1 MPLDPTK
8 PVSIE
13 EAFRQIQE
21 RSTQRYSPVDASK
34 YIGGSPVSMS
44 RTPDTFEH
52 FSSQEMDY
60 MQRYDVAPDPGSDLN
75 ERLAQAQS
83 SWDMVKKGIVRLGAT
98 TLTKTGSGIGFT
110 AGLLNPANWGENYI
124 AKAADN
130 EISKFFDNVENEYIK
145 QELAPMFQS
154 KEDAQKGF
162 FARAFTDLN
171 FWTDDVVDGVAF
183 MASTMGPGAGVR
195 GLKLGE
201 KIMSK
206 VAASKYAGMADEAMK
221 ASLKGP
227 NIATGA
233 ELIDKFATYATMTSM
248 EAMFEAD
255 GVRKTIETDA
265 LAKFK
270 AGEIDMAGYQDMVQ
284 QSKIAARDAF
294 ALNMAFLAPSNLFE
308 QKMLGKLMGKN
319 MGKVDGVTVKGTL
332 ADPQAAF
339 TAGSRRMATAKGVGE
354 GILAE
359 GFYEEN
365 VQYSIEKVNTDMSPE
380 KRGLDLVSKIGEVI
394 SSTVNVGEYDRE
406 RGMAIGLGAVI
417 GGIGGGVSSYKQQG
431 RDNKAGK
438 GLAEAINKSAK
449 AYSDPALDIYKRD
462 ADGNIEVKDGQ
473 PVIDDVKAAAF
484 DNKITGLQEFDNV
497 LEQME
502 SDPRAEV
509 IANYMKQKQLGV
521 MASAYYQAGLYD
533 ELKEK
538 VKEDPKTLKQ
548 VEKLEDLFKTQD
560 QSLTSPM
567 AQARKV
573 KMMDIGVDI
582 LALNSM
588 REDLVS
594 RMKEEDSKYEPSIK
608 AFKDLTNALK
618 KTEVKIQ
625 SLQRLIDDKSSGAEG
640 MFFWPHLQYE
650 YGARGSDP
658 LAEKVG
664 PFKEML
670 AEEERNAEAL
680 KEQIKEAKESLPFDP
695 TLELTSKQRE
705 LDLIDLAELE
715 VAQMKRAEQWKS
727 IVSPA
732 GAKAYEKMLKD
743 LEIAYFNPYGFDIL
757 NDKTTKD
764 TYKKFEDAS
773 VSKQT
778 YRTKRDNVERKH
790 GSKPVED
797 LLNEGD
803 LIGALRMVQTA
814 SDKLNPD
821 VVRRLQQAAQ
831 DKIAEL
837 NEELDQGNFDIAND
851 LQDLEDAY
859 ASAQGN
865 LNKSTT
871 PYEEVDEESIR
882 IKVAENF
889 VNGGQEVLQNVAL
902 SPEYDNVEEAKKQLS
917 ILTKLKGFI
926 EDNRSDNWDN
936 LKSEIDKTIQE
947 LKDII
952 PTLEARRLDRDAQI
966 GRVVKQHTQELYAG
980 LGFSTETGQPI
991 PTTTYKAV
999 EAAMEKEFPGML
1011 QDILQQAAKDGY
1023 KAHYAYTILSKL
1035 ASMSDT
1041 SKSPLIAD
1049 IEDRIKDLEE
1059 AISALFANVPQF
1071 DAKSF
1076 FLNPT
1081 SQIYGFLENFLI
1093 NTNQAVT
1100 ATAEHPIKTFLRT
1113 HDLAKFKTMLERGD
1127 IVAPDFSSEDM
1138 LKFVTAFEYLA
1149 GLHQVKKGLDSY
1161 WPIIQEIESEIKAI
1175 VNNKGLTAPSE
1186 EQTMIL
1192 REVMTGFM
1200 RNIDG
1205 AQPYEGWVYLTGFA
1219 GTGKTNLMARWVK
1232 QLLNLP
1238 ENKVYAVSATPQAS
1252 MELNASLGLTAK
1264 TDIDLLIA
1272 ELKGGKSFPLI
1283 VIDEVGRIP
1292 KEKLDELANAAA
1304 EVNKKLTSAGF
1315 QHMNILALGDP
1326 NQQVAS
1332 SQVGGSAMDSYAGQ
1346 FRISHAEN
1354 LYSVHS
1360 MTTRFRSDV
1369 PSITDFQDIFLGATV
1384 NMRDNPIKVKSSQ
1397 ADPLRSQED
1406 NYGVVG
1412 IRNPE
1417 KDVIT
1422 WASSQNLT
1430 DGKSRAVITSA
1441 DKKGTYQQLL
1451 AAYPE
1456 IKIYSPEDVQGLT
1469 IAQVFVDITAPVDT
1483 SGYQEKE
1490 NKTNYTSFSRA
1501 SELLM
1506 VAGFNLENVTDPT
1519 MLAVIDDRKSKK
1531 SSRSQE
1537 FVNTREQEYKDIAGF
1552 FGLDPTGATSI
1563 INKSAPQSAPPN
1575 PNASQSA
1582 ASQPT
1587 TQAAPTQQAAP
1598 QPTAQQTSAAPTATT
1613 QEEEEQDET
1622 LTPAELVPEEE
1633 EEQTP
1638 ETSTDTEAGGT
1649 PNPPLI
1655 DSASSVASQPF
1666 YNVVTLDYPSGQ
1678 NISSKPDIEG
1688 ITPGNQVYFIKQR
1701 DRSTGNFYIRV
1712 IAEIAPGKFSEAAV
1726 LSEQEIDLRYPELRA
1741 KLNDPNFPL
1750 SPLFP
1755 DKRGIHDYQVV
1766 NPMATAVVA
1775 QADYLSYNF
1784 GPIVPFNFSQ
1794 VMEVF
1799 LTGFLGR
1806 TPTKNEVTA
1815 WSSKAQVVIFSQKS
1829 LEKFRKDYP
1838 NSRFVPRLGFAYLQ
1852 VSNGEQV
1859 QHIPLTRNE
1868 LNIGDPNHRELV
1880 EPIVE
1885 FKQIIDQLEAITS
1898 TFGLPPNFK
1907 LGNRAFNGFI
1917 SKLGQGNIG
1926 GALQH
1931 IKEVY
1936 PNDPVFANFKLPFA
1950 ETSQEFQKL
1959 ALLARQ
1965 AYHHYEQL
1973 DYNATARAKF
1983 EYKIDPVSFQVEL
1996 TPGIPVR
2003 NHREPFRNDKGK
2015 LATGEVVSNDGVNSV
2030 VKVGGKEVTVPN
2042 ADLFAY
2048 FDPSQRRAG
2057 AAQRALNKIARAN
2070 TLFHGVMIQT
2080 AKKQGTKDYI
2090 TAKGLLASR
2099 ETFGNMGKE
2108 NSKVWQMR
2116 IAKTIER
2123 IEKQVS
2129 IGAAAP
2135 NAAQVYADLVKGNNY
2150 SNLIGRIDSK
2160 DLTAMIQP
2168 NTSSVRTYAPIRI
2181 RTEGADGKLVSSFE
2195 YMGEDKLNN
2204 SMNDPTLSSM
2214 VSMNLAS
2221 VSPSTI
2227 SITSYSAGANTSTP
2241 TPPATPPSG
2250 GTARKGTFKGKFGL
2264 PVTKAKA
2271 AGQQFTEFW
2280 GSKKAMKYL
2289 KSVFPDMTEEQ
2300 LQMIDEAT
2308 MLRVTGGKRAW
2319 GYFLDGVIAIEED
2332 ERGFNAKVLKHE
2344 AFHKIWRER
2353 LTVAERTKLQKRY
2366 ELETGRKLSV
2376 EAFEEE
2382 MADVY
2387 MDWKK
2392 GSKIPYFLV
2401 RVFKAIAKFFGF
2413 TYRNFDTID
2422 EFFTKM
2428 EAGVFSEMT
2437 DLVIEG
2443 GAPKLKIEEI
2453 FGTVEVFIQA
2463 RNLLKGMIKS
2473 LYIDDVF
2480 TREDIYKHI
2489 DIVVSDYY
2497 DSAVESYAAK
2507 GITMSEVEQKAF
2519 EILQQPAEN
2528 GKASPMHL
2536 LWKEHYGKVTF
2547 HGDSESGESADDSL
2561 DETEEAEKETANL
2574 SEHILSA
2581 DSYDRFKKVLASAKD
2596 FLSTIKLD
2604 NNKFLPEKAAFVAL
2618 AKRLYNLDLNN
2629 PENYLKD
2636 LKHALSSQNP
2646 AVKAVGETLM
2656 KIARQ
2661 ALDDVVI
2668 IEEQVDGKVVQV
2680 TVDLLTAGVKSS
2692 YGDSSVEEP
2701 NMFEIAGKKYLRRSS
2716 DITNP
2721 DFMERVSQESGVPYS
2736 TLKAAY
2742 LKTRANNML
2751 STLNNAAGSL
2761 ETRVVMQGTKGDP
2774 QYIKV
2779 GEDTVV
2785 TSANQYNDVAKES
2798 NRSALRADVL
2808 NAIAQ
2813 NRDKVTS
2820 WEFPTTNVSDPEKGR
2835 IIKRMFQTIGLS
2847 QTAETIYGSPD
2858 ELNTWLASMKFIK
2871 DAVVAYRATTAK
2883 DITKLSR
2890 EERKQY
2896 TTKEENSDKQD
2907 VTERYLT
2914 LEEFLST
2921 DRRGD
2926 LKILFEALSTQMYDY
2941 ETTSSYKTA
2950 DGKTKWLMSLT
2961 SQAAEVFAYINTPRG
2976 RKGLA
2981 PAFAENSFM
2990 LMNPILAKQVRIGEM
3005 VYHLEID
3012 KGYGKP
3018 LMYKNEGFLEV
3029 LERMAFYAFMP
3040 NRFKASTV
3048 PMSGD
3053 SLTYYQFTQIN
3064 SNKPETRAVEMT
3076 VKGAGEI
3083 RDLLEKLL
3091 RQESFRPDNIGNL
3104 KNYTPGISNFPALV
3118 DGKIV
3123 DRPVLPKD
3131 ASPEQVN
3138 DRIKEVLDLLDN
3150 QASKLASIAVSSNM
3164 LLPADFYETLNK
3176 MAKKGLIPE
3185 PSAELA
3191 KTFVERNR
3199 RGEKY
3204 GITEQELKDYFKVF
3218 SQNHYVNGYMLNQLT
3233 TGDQSFFK
3241 DSYDIIKRMS
3251 VAWATGYRGRVSEE
3265 YGLPVSY
3272 KSLILEDVE
3281 RDFFDNTLFA
3291 GKTKEEVS
3299 SAFLRATGEKV
3310 NYTDAQGF
3318 ITEKFA
3324 QKMRMGFGREM
3335 QLGNVMKPVHFE
3347 VDGNGI
3353 PRAIKYSAIVLTEA
3367 LIKEFPELGKLAKR
3381 MEDEGIDQAVFESA
3395 VKVGLPR
3402 ERINNWNDVMSTVPL
3417 KSPIVLRS
3425 SNLRIQLNPR
3435 HSLDGHVTQ
3444 PSQLLYFLT
3453 SDPNN
3458 FHKALDIY
3466 NSIARVQKL
3475 GQLQVNEWLGLR
3487 QTEARKQKK
3496 RAEGIN
3502 PYHFTQ
3508 KKIKTIVSR
3517 NATESSQSTQQE
3529 EILKNKN
3536 ISLNFPLIA
3545 DQAQLMFN
3553 SWMSKSTVELKYSGT
3568 KMVLQSSV
3576 GTANE
3581 EGLRTPR
3588 LVIDDD
3594 GKYVMECYIPE
3605 GFGKSIGLKEK
3616 DMFIGFRIPST
3627 ELHSGVPLKVIGFL
3641 KNSDNVIIVPPQITW
3656 LHGSDFDVDALFT
3669 IHREAASKDLVDI
3682 NGKVIISKGTL
3693 LEASHIDTLE
3703 ALYKEYR
3710 DILNDPGVDQPTKV
3724 KIREVLYG
3732 TTSDNKG
3739 SLLSLLKEAIK
3750 NKVSVDFL
3758 DIFRDEKNLENMM
3771 TPITM
3776 EYLKGDN
3783 KKEGRE
3789 NAQASLFDLIRDA
3802 RGLSKNDELF
3812 KKRDINLVT
3821 DYIMMHQDNFSGAK
3835 ATGIFAN
3842 GTKGYNYLFA
3852 ATGDPTKNPQLSKSV
3867 QFTVDGVTFDS
3878 LSKTEKELKDGQV
3891 VDRMIKTATGE
3902 LVPAKVGERFDSLV
3916 NAAIDNVKEQILSI
3930 INVSNTTLQSWM
3942 GLLAT
3947 GLPLETTGM
3956 LMLQPAIVYASK
3968 QKGSGSKT
3976 FKLAKENI
3984 LAKLET
3990 FYTDIVDQ
3998 KERGEIIV
4006 SEMSAINLGFADL
4019 KQSITKDM
4027 DVQDPLAG
4035 ITTKEELLYQLAA
4048 LNLVMKGA
4056 EIGNHIGIYSSIAN
4070 LAKSIPTFT
4079 HDQAAALDLF
4089 TKLYATTNEEVFSI
4103 QGLGAVRS
4111 KATLVRKNGKYVPK
4125 LNQAGNDT
4133 RTITGVDILGNV
4145 PHIEQ
4150 AYLQLKQ
4157 LYANNSDLFD
4167 KTNKYLI
4174 GIAGLIK
4181 SNYLPKLTTGSIHK
4195 TKEFIVKE
4203 YLNYMLSG
4211 INITDK
4217 NGKTLINLDDS
4228 AEPQIDL
4235 EGDAFMEGS
4244 KAWAYRLTQYIEEIK
4259 AGNQSEESKQ
4269 KYGVITQTRENNTFL
4284 ANLVVSGTQP
4294 ETKQLRFFKT
4304 ANLEQEEVA
4313 LFRKDFMKLVGPDG
4327 KFSALQ
4333 YDLVKY
4339 LIVTQGLRYG
4349 ASNYGPVVDPNMYI
4363 AVDKAITENITN
4375 KLYKLNAASSE
4386 ERSQDLTRFANS
4398 IKEFTLQLAINN
4410 ADSIMNVSSKSIVKT
4425 PEGSRRG
4432 VDELTDTGGNKTRV
4446 YYDLKLNIPET
4457 QKSIQEEMD
4466 YLEEDNASES
4476 DEEQI
4481 EGQKRAK
4488 TFGPE
4493 YLAYWGAI
4501 FKKVNPPSGYSSGY
4515 WYYQEVGKQGK
4526 IKNYKMNTGIFEKGF
4541 DTEAVFNP
4549 SIPVRVNKR
4558 VEPNN
4563 SKMLAYD
4570 DSKSSA
4576 PEYPIGSIIGLR
4588 RAQDLSRTNV
4598 YLYRV
4603 MPGSG
4608 QKKYTLL
4615 FEGKASSIPSVSMVE
4630 QVKAAEDEPTAD
4642 DTLEQGFHELT
4653 ESGDLN
4659 TTTENC

>member
-8 PVSIE
+8 PVNIE

-21 RSTQRYSPVDASK
+21 RSSQRYSPVDVNK
-34 YIGGSPVSMS
+34 YVGGSPVSMS

-52 FSSQEMDY
+52 FSSREMDY

-83 SWDMVKKGIVRLGAT
+83 SWDMIKKGVVRLGAT
-98 TLTKTGSGIGFT
+98 TLTKLGSGVGYT
-110 AGLLNPANWGENYI
+110 AGLINPANWGENYI
-124 AKAADN
+124 TNAADN
-130 EISKFFDNVENEYIK
+130 EVSKFFDNIENEYIK
-145 QELAPMFQS
+145 QDLAPMFQS

-162 FARAFTDLN
+162 FARAATDLN

-201 KIMSK
+201 KIMSR

-255 GVRKTIETDA
+255 GVRKTIEADA
-265 LAKFK
+265 LAKFR

-284 QSKIAARDAF
+284 QSKTAARDAF

-319 MGKVDGVTVKGTL
+319 MGKVDGVTVKGSL
-332 ADPQAAF
+332 SDPQAAF
-339 TAGSRRMATAKGVGE
+339 KTGSRRVAAAKGIGE
-354 GILAE
+354 GIAAE
-359 GFYEEN
+359 GLYEEN
-365 VQYSIEKVNTDMSPE
+365 IQYSIEKVNTDMSPE
-380 KRGLDLVSKIGEVI
+380 KRGIDFITKMGEVI
-394 SSTVNVGEYDRE
+394 SSTVNVGEYDKE

-417 GGIGGGVSSYKQQG
+417 GGMGGGASSYKQQG
-431 RDNKAGK
+431 RDNRAGQ
-438 GLAEAINKSAK
+438 GLAKAINTSAK

-462 ADGNIEVKDGQ
+462 ADGNIEVKDGR

-502 SDPRAEV
+502 SDPRSEV

-560 QSLTSPM
+560 QSLTSPR

-588 REDLVS
+588 REDLLS
-594 RMKEEDSKYEPSIK
+594 RMKEEDAKYEPGIK
-608 AFKDLTNALK
+608 AFKDLTNALT

-640 MFFWPHLQYE
+640 MFFWPHLQEE
-650 YGARGSDP
+650 YAARGEDP
-658 LAEKVG
+658 LAEKVR

-670 AEEERNAEAL
+670 AEEQRNAEAL

-695 TLELTSKQRE
+695 TLELTSKERE

-732 GAKAYEKMLKD
+732 GAKAYDKMLKD
-743 LEIAYFNPYGFDIL
+743 LETAYFNPYGFDIL
-757 NDKTTKD
+757 NEKTTKD
-764 TYKKFEDAS
+764 IYKKFEDAS
-773 VSKQT
+773 VSKET
-778 YRTKRDNVERKH
+778 YKTKRGNVERKH

-797 LLNEGD
+797 LLNDGD
-803 LIGALRMVQTA
+803 LIGALQMVKNA
-814 SDKLNPD
+814 SDKLNPE
-821 VVRRLQQAAQ
+821 VVQRLQQAAQ

-837 NEELDQGNFDIAND
+837 NEELNQGNFDIAND

-859 ASAQGN
+859 ASAEAS
-865 LNKSTT
+865 LNRSTD
-871 PYEEVDEESIR
+871 PYDEVDDETIR
-882 IKVAENF
+882 IKVAQNF
-889 VNGGQEVLQNVAL
+889 VNGADEVLQNTAL
-902 SPEYDNVEEAKKQLS
+902 SPEYDNVEEARKQLS
-917 ILTKLKGFI
+917 ILTKLQGFI

-936 LKSEIDKTIQE
+936 LKSEIDRIKRE
-947 LKDII
+947 LEDVI
-952 PTLEARRLDRDAQI
+952 PALEARKLDRDAQI

-980 LGFSTETGQPI
+980 LGFSTVTGQPI
-991 PTTTYKAV
+991 PTTTFKAV

-1011 QDILQQAAKDGY
+1011 QDILQQAAKDGF
-1023 KAHYAYTILSKL
+1023 KAHYAYAILSKL
-1035 ASMSDT
+1035 ASMPDT
-1041 SKSPLIAD
+1041 TKSSLIAD
-1049 IEDRIKDLEE
+1049 MDDRMKDLED
-1059 AISALFANVPQF
+1059 AISAIFSNIPNF

-1081 SQIYGFLENFLI
+1081 SQIYGFLENFII
-1093 NTNQAVT
+1093 NTNQAVS
-1100 ATAEHPIKTFLRT
+1100 ATAEHPVKTFLRT

-1127 IVAPDFSSEDM
+1127 EVAPGFSSDDM
-1138 LKFVTAFEYLA
+1138 LSFVQAYEYLA

-1161 WPIIQEIESEIKAI
+1161 WPIVQEIESEIKAI

-1192 REVMTGFM
+1192 REIMTGFM

-1205 AQPYEGWVYLTGFA
+1205 SEPYEGWVYLTGFA
-1219 GTGKTNLMARWVK
+1219 GTGKTNLMAKWVK

-1252 MELNASLGLTAK
+1252 VELNASLGLTAK

-1292 KEKLDELANAAA
+1292 KDKLDELSAAIA

-1332 SQVGGSAMDSYAGQ
+1332 SQVGGSAMDSYSGQ

-1369 PSITDFQDIFLGATV
+1369 PAITDFQDIFLGATV
-1384 NMRDNPIKVKSSQ
+1384 NMRDTAIKVKASQ

-1406 NYGVVG
+1406 NFGVTG

-1417 KDVIT
+1417 KDVVT

-1430 DGKSRAVITSA
+1430 DGKSRAVITSQ
-1441 DKKGTYQQLL
+1441 DKLGQYQQLL
-1451 AAYPE
+1451 TAYPE
-1456 IKIYSPEDVQGLT
+1456 IKIYTPEDVQGLT
-1469 IAQVFVDITAPVDT
+1469 IAQVFVDITAPADT
-1483 SGYQEKE
+1483 SGYQEKP

-1519 MLAVIDDRKSKK
+1519 MLDVIQDRKTKK
-1531 SSRSQE
+1531 TNRSQE

-1563 INKSAPQSAPPN
+1563 INKSAPQSAPQN
-1575 PNASQSA
+1575 PSTPQA
-1582 ASQPT
+1582 APAQPTQTAAPT
-1587 TQAAPTQQAAP
+1587 TQAA
-1598 QPTAQQTSAAPTATT
+1598 QPTTTT
-1613 QEEEEQDET
+1613 QEEEQDET

-1638 ETSTDTEAGGT
+1638 EGPTDTDAGGT
-1649 PNPPLI
+1649 PNPVLPGSTDVVPL
-1655 DSASSVASQPF
+1655 
-1666 YNVVTLDYPSGQ
+1666 NYPSGQ

-1701 DRSTGNFYIRV
+1701 DRSTGNHYIRV
-1712 IAEIAPGKFSEAAV
+1712 IAEIAPGKFTEAAV
-1726 LSEQEIDLRYPELRA
+1726 LSEQEIDTRYPELRA
-1741 KLNDPNFPL
+1741 KLNDVNFPL

-1775 QADYLSYNF
+1775 EADYLSYNF

-1806 TPTKNEVTA
+1806 TPTKNEVTS

-1852 VSNGEQV
+1852 VSSGDQV

-1898 TFGLPPNFK
+1898 TFGLTPNFK

-1926 GALQH
+1926 GAIQH
-1931 IKEVY
+1931 LKEVY
-1936 PNDPVFANFKLPFA
+1936 PNDPLFADFKFPFA
-1950 ETSQEFQKL
+1950 ETSQEYQKFT
-1959 ALLARQ
+1959 LLARQ

-1983 EYKIDPVSFQVEL
+1983 EYKVDPVSFQVEL
-1996 TPGIPVR
+1996 TPGMPVR

-2015 LATGEVVSNDGVNSV
+2015 LATGEIVSNDGTNSV
-2030 VKVGGKEVTVPN
+2030 VKVGDKEVTVAN
-2042 ADLFAY
+2042 QDLFAY
-2048 FDPSQRRAG
+2048 FDPSQRRPG
-2057 AAQRALNKIARAN
+2057 AAQRALNKVARAN

-2129 IGAAAP
+2129 IGKADP
-2135 NAAQVYADLVKGNNY
+2135 NAAQAYADLVKGSNY
-2150 SNLIGRIDSK
+2150 SNLIGRIDST
-2160 DLTAMIQP
+2160 DLTAMVQP
-2168 NTSSVRTYAPIRI
+2168 NTSPVRTYAPIRI

-2227 SITSYSAGANTSTP
+2227 SITSYSAGSNTSA
-2241 TPPATPPSG
+2241 PATPSTPPSS

-2264 PVTKAKA
+2264 PVTKPKLV
-2271 AGQQFTEFW
+2271 GQTFTEFW
-2280 GSKKAMKYL
+2280 GSKEAMKYL
-2289 KSVFPDMTEEQ
+2289 KSVFPDITEEQ
-2300 LQMIDEAT
+2300 LQMLDEAT
-2308 MLRVTGGKRAW
+2308 MMRLTGGKRAW
-2319 GYFLDGVIAIEED
+2319 GFFVDGTIAIEED
-2332 ERGFNAKVLKHE
+2332 QRGFNAKVLKHE

-2353 LTVAERTKLQKRY
+2353 LTALERAKLQKRY

-2376 EAFEEE
+2376 DAFEEE

-2428 EAGVFSEMT
+2428 ESGVFSEMT

-2463 RNLLKGMIKS
+2463 RNLLKGMIKD

-2480 TREDIYKHI
+2480 TREDIYKHL

-2497 DSAVESYAAK
+2497 DSAVERYQALGVS
-2507 GITMSEVEQKAF
+2507 MSEVEQKAF
-2519 EILQQPAEN
+2519 EILQQKGEA
-2528 GKASPMHL
+2528 GKPSPMHL

-2547 HGDSESGESADDSL
+2547 HGDSESGESADDSM
-2561 DETEEAEKETANL
+2561 DEQEETEKETANL

-2596 FLSTIKLD
+2596 FLSTIKLNNSD
-2604 NNKFLPEKAAFVAL
+2604 NSKFLPEKAAFVAL

-2636 LKHALSSQNP
+2636 LKHAMSSQNP

-2668 IEEQVDGKVVQV
+2668 IEDFVNGEVVQV
-2680 TVDLLTAGVKSS
+2680 TVDLLTSGVKSS
-2692 YGDSSVEEP
+2692 YSDSSVEEP

-2716 DITNP
+2716 DTVNP
-2721 DFMERVSQESGVPYS
+2721 DFMERVSQETGVPYT

-2742 LKTRANNML
+2742 LKARANNML

-2774 QYIKV
+2774 QYVKV

-2808 NAIAQ
+2808 SAISR
-2813 NRDKVTS
+2813 NTEKVTG

-2858 ELNTWLASMKFIK
+2858 ELNNWLASLRFIK
-2871 DAVVAYRATTAK
+2871 DAVVAYKATTAK
-2883 DITKLSR
+2883 DIAKLSR

-2896 TTKEENSDKQD
+2896 TTKEENSDRQD
-2907 VTERYLT
+2907 VTDRYLT
-2914 LEEFLST
+2914 LEEFLSN

-2926 LKILFEALSTQMYDY
+2926 LKVLFEALSTQMYDY
-2941 ETTSSYKTA
+2941 ESNASYKTA

-3005 VYHLEID
+3005 VYHLETD
-3012 KGYGKP
+3012 KGYGRP
-3018 LMYKNEGFLEV
+3018 LMYKDEGFLEV
-3029 LERMAFYAFMP
+3029 LERTAFYAFMP
-3040 NRFKASTV
+3040 NRLKASTV

-3091 RQESFRPDNIGNL
+3091 RQEAFRPDNIGNL
-3104 KNYTPGISNFPALV
+3104 KNYTPAISNFPALV

-3123 DRPVLPKD
+3123 DRPALSQEATD
-3131 ASPEQVN
+3131 EQVAT
-3138 DRIKEVLDLLDN
+3138 RINEVLALLDN
-3150 QASKLASIAVSSNM
+3150 QADKLAQVAVSSKM
-3164 LLPADFYETLNK
+3164 LLPADFYETLKK
-3176 MAKKGLIPE
+3176 MAKKGLVPE

-3199 RGEKY
+3199 RGENY

-3218 SQNHYVNGYMLNQLT
+3218 AQNHYVNGYMLNQLT

-3272 KSLILEDVE
+3272 KSLILEDIE
-3281 RDFFDNTLFA
+3281 RDFFDDTLFA

-3324 QKMRMGFGREM
+3324 HKMRMGFGREM

-3347 VDGNGI
+3347 VDANGV
-3353 PRAIKYSAIVLTEA
+3353 PRAVKYSAIVLTES
-3367 LIKEFPELGKLAKR
+3367 LIKEFPELRKLAER
-3381 MEDEGIDQAVFESA
+3381 MDAEGIDQAVFQSA
-3395 VKVGLPR
+3395 VKVGLPL
-3402 ERINNWNDVMSTVPL
+3402 EQINNWNDTISGVPL
-3417 KSPIVLRS
+3417 KSPITLRS
-3425 SNLRIQLNPR
+3425 ANLRIQLNPR

-3466 NSIARVQKL
+3466 NSVARVQKL

-3487 QTEARKQKK
+3487 QTETRKQKK

-3508 KKIKTIVSR
+3508 KQVKSIVSR

-3576 GTANE
+3576 GTANT
-3581 EGLRTPR
+3581 EGLSTPR
-3588 LVIDDD
+3588 LVIDKD

-3605 GFGKSIGLKEK
+3605 GFGKSIGLKEG

-3669 IHREAASKDLVDI
+3669 IHREATSKDLTDI
-3682 NGKVIISKGTL
+3682 KGNIVISKGTTL
-3693 LEASHIDTLE
+3693 LESHINTLE
-3703 ALYKEYR
+3703 TLYKEYR
-3710 DILNDPGVDQPTKV
+3710 DMLNDPGVDQPTKV
-3724 KIREVLYG
+3724 EIRKVLYG
-3732 TTSDNKG
+3732 TTADNKA
-3739 SLLSLLKEAIK
+3739 SLISILKEALK
-3750 NKVSVDFL
+3750 NKVATDFL

-3776 EYLKGDN
+3776 DYLKGDN
-3783 KKEGRE
+3783 KKKDRL
-3789 NAQASLFDLIRDA
+3789 NAQESLFDLIRDA
-3802 RGLSKNDELF
+3802 RGLSKNDDLF
-3812 KKRDINLVT
+3812 NKRDINLVT

-3852 ATGDPTKNPQLSKSV
+3852 ATGDPSSNPQLSNSV
-3867 QFTVDGVTFDS
+3867 QFTIDGITYNS
-3878 LSKTEKELKDGQV
+3878 LSKTEKELKDGQL
-3891 VDRMIKTATGE
+3891 VDRMIKTSTGE

-3956 LMLQPAIVYASK
+3956 LMLQPSIVYASK
-3968 QKGSGSKT
+3968 QKGAGSKT

-3984 LAKLET
+3984 LAKLEP
-3990 FYTDIVDQ
+3990 FYDDIADD
-3998 KERGEIIV
+3998 KEKAEIIM
-4006 SEMSAINLGFADL
+4006 SEMSAINLGFSDL
-4019 KQSITKDM
+4019 KSSITKNM

-4035 ITTKEELLYQLAA
+4035 ITTKEDLLYQLAA
-4048 LNLVMKGA
+4048 LNLVMKGG

-4070 LAKSIPTFT
+4070 LAKGLPTFT

-4089 TKLYATTNEEVFSI
+4089 TKLYSTTNEEVFSI
-4103 QGLGAVRS
+4103 QGLGAVKS

-4125 LNQAGNDT
+4125 VNQAGNDT
-4133 RTITGVDILGNV
+4133 RIITGVDILGNV

-4181 SNYLPKLTTGSIHK
+4181 SNYLPKLTVGQIHK

-4217 NGKTLINLDDS
+4217 NGKVLINLDDS
-4228 AEPQIDL
+4228 AEPQVDL

-4244 KAWAYRLTQYIEEIK
+4244 KAWAYRFTQYIEEIK
-4259 AGNQSEESKQ
+4259 SGNQSEESKQ
-4269 KYGVITQTRENNTFL
+4269 KYGVIDQTRENNSFL
-4284 ANLVVSGTQP
+4284 SNLTVSGTQP
-4294 ETKQLRFFKT
+4294 ETKQLRFYKT

-4339 LIVTQGLRYG
+4339 LIITQGLRYG

-4398 IKEFTLQLAINN
+4398 VKEFTLQLAINN
-4410 ADSIMNVSSKSIVKT
+4410 ADAIMNVSSKSIVKT
-4425 PEGSRRG
+4425 KEGSRRG
-4432 VDELTDTGGNKTRV
+4432 VDTLTDTGGNTTQV
-4446 YYDLKLNIPET
+4446 YYDLKLNIPEA
-4457 QKSIQEEMD
+4457 QKAIQEEMD
-4466 YLEEDNASES
+4466 YLDVDNASEA

-4501 FKKVNPPSGYSSGY
+4501 FKKVNPPAGFSSGS

-4526 IKNYKMNTGIFEKGF
+4526 IKNYKMNLGIFEKGF
-4541 DTEAVFNP
+4541 DTAAVFNA
-4549 SIPVRVNKR
+4549 SIPVRVAKR

-4563 SKMLAYD
+4563 NKTLTYD

-4576 PEYPIGSIIGLR
+4576 PEYPVGSIIGLR

-4603 MPGSG
+4603 MPGSA
-4608 QKKYTLL
+4608 QKRYTLL
-4615 FEGKASSIPSVSMVE
+4615 FEGKASSVPNVSMSERV
-4630 QVKAAEDEPTAD
+4630 QTTDEAPSAD
-4642 DTLEQGFHELT
+4642 DTLEQGFNELN